1 MFAVL
6 VGNFVLP
13 ILALAVAFALE
24 RRARSKVQLI
34 NEDEKDQMV
43 LQQQIHREC
52 GVRLAHMFF
61 LCPERSALY
70 VRFRA
75 KSE

>member
-52 GVRLAHMFF
+52 RCAPRAHVF
-61 LCPERSALY
+61 LVSGTQRSICALQ
-70 VRFRA
+70 
-75 KSE
+75 S